1 MKCTI
6 CERNMLMPAAR
17 LSENRH
23 ICGDCY
29 KKLGGMLKFA
39 SIKNVP
45 TDELRIRVLKDGIEG
60 SSVQSNMASKNI
72 VEYGK
77 FLCIDQ
83 DRKIVIIPV
92 SGISSNRKLKEAVA
106 MSRKEGKIHK
116 VINKKIP
123 FDSILGAEIY
133 EDGSAVMCGGLG
145 SAAIGSALFGSTG
158 AVVGAITGKKKVSN
172 NCEKLQILVKVNDLS
187 NPIQYIDILSIR
199 TSKNSNTYTNA
210 IEMAQKIAAALNI
223 IAQQNN

>member
-39 SIKNVP
+39 SIKNVS
-45 TDELRIRVLKDGIEG
+45 TEELRSCVLGNATEG
-60 SSVQSNMASKNI
+60 TSVYLDEASNNI

-77 FLCIDQ
+77 FLYIDQ
-83 DRKIVIIPV
+83 DKKLVIIPV
-92 SGISSNRKLKEAVA
+92 SGISPNRKLKEAVA
-106 MSRKEGKIHK
+106 MSKKEGQIHR
-116 VINKKIP
+116 ISNKEIP

-133 EDGSAVMCGGLG
+133 EDGSAVMSGGLG
-145 SAAIGSALFGSTG
+145 SAAVGGALFGSTG
-158 AVVGAITGKKKVSN
+158 AVVGAIAGKKKVSN
-172 NCEKLQILVKVNDLS
+172 NCEKLQILVKVNDLGD
-187 NPIQYIDILSIR
+187 PIQYIDIISVR
-199 TSKNSNTYTNA
+199 TSKNSSAYTNA
-210 IEMAQKIAAALNI
+210 VELAQKITAALNLI
-223 IAQQNN
+223 VRQNN